1 MFVSKIIHI
10 PTYFETADYGA
21 LPRILSPARIAIS
34 ALIAMEEGGALPLRH
49 RGMHQDE
56 DASLAG
62 VGNANRV
69 PREIASAPA
78 NR

>member
-1 MFVSKIIHI
+1 MQNPFYYRSLCI
-10 PTYFETADYGA
+10 
-21 LPRILSPARIAIS
+21 ARIAIS
-34 ALIAMEEGGALPLRH
+34 ALIAVGEGGALPLRN
-49 RGMHQDE
+49 RGTHQDE
-56 DASLAG
+56 DVFLGG

>member
-1 MFVSKIIHI
+1 MQNPFYYRS
-10 PTYFETADYGA
+10 
-21 LPRILSPARIAIS
+21 LCMARIAIS
-34 ALIAMEEGGALPLRH
+34 ALIAVGEGGALPLRH
-49 RGMHQDE
+49 GGTHQDE

>member
-1 MFVSKIIHI
+1 MQNPFYYRSLCI
-10 PTYFETADYGA
+10 
-21 LPRILSPARIAIS
+21 ARITIS
-34 ALIAMEEGGALPLRH
+34 ALIAVGEGGALPLRH
-49 RGMHQDE
+49 GGTHQDE